1 MSNQIAYET
10 EAKLL
15 HGQKFIDKVKDISK
29 KLGINPSWL
38 METMNGESGLNPQNN
53 PNAVYWNKDPKTG
66 KKTMFAVGLLGFI
79 PSTLAGYGLTP
90 QEVYSMDVMKQLD
103 LVYRFY
109 NGWKRLLPK
118 VKSYE
123 DLHLLTFVPDGVG
136 RPNEFKFP
144 KSYTKQNKPM
154 DLNKDGFIT
163 VGEAKQLFR
172 QRVNKKYLSL
182 VLDVGT
188 KVVTENK
195 IPTILIVGTLFFLIY
210 NHKKIKI

>member
-1 MSNQIAYET
+1 MSNSIAYET

-15 HGQKFIDKVKDISK
+15 HGQKFVDKVKDISK

-53 PNAVYWNKDPKTG
+53 PKAVNWITDPVTG
-66 KKTMFAVGLLGFI
+66 KKKMFAVGLIQFI
-79 PSTLAGYGLTP
+79 PSTLADWGLTP
-90 QEVYSMDVMKQLD
+90 QEVYGMDVMKQLD
-103 LVYRFY
+103 LVYKFY
-109 NGWKRLLPK
+109 NTFRTLLPK

-136 RPNEFKFP
+136 KPNDFKFP

-154 DLNKDGFIT
+154 DINQDGFIT
-163 VGEAKQLFR
+163 VGEAKKLFR

-182 VLDVGT
+182 VLDIGT